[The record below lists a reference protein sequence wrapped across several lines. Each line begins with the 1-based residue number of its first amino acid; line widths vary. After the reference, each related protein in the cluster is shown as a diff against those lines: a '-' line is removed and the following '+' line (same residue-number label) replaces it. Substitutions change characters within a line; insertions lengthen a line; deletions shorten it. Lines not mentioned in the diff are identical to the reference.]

1 MFGPHAVSASD
12 TQLPGRGPSQTPVR
26 ARHAPTK
33 GTTEMSTTFL
43 PRTATLDD
51 ERRAPMG
58 LLERDR
64 CRECGGPAHRT
75 DASGLCWACMPV
87 AC

>member
-1 MFGPHAVSASD
+1 
-12 TQLPGRGPSQTPVR
+12 
-26 ARHAPTK
+26 
-33 GTTEMSTTFL
+33 MSTTFL